1 MSPATRAPA
10 SADAPWDWDD
20 LRRRARA
27 EARRVVAD
35 DDDAEDA
42 AQEAVM
48 RAWRRRRA
56 CRSPEAPES
65 WLRTIARNE
74 ALRHLERAARFD
86 RSTGD
91 DRSPDVPSEWLE
103 DGLVTRLSIDQAVAQ
118 LNEEDRRLIGLRY
131 SLDLSD
137 VDIGAVLGI
146 AEATVRVRLHRVRK
160 RLRPLI
166 EDR

>member
-1 MSPATRAPA
+1 VTSATRAPA
-10 SADAPWDWDD
+10 CANAPWDWDA

-27 EARRVVAD
+27 EAQRVVAD
-35 DDDAEDA
+35 EHDAEDA
-42 AQEAVM
+42 AQEAVI

-56 CRSPEAPES
+56 CRSPEAPEP
-65 WLRTIARNE
+65 WMRTIARNE
-74 ALRHLERAARFD
+74 ALRHLERAARVD

-91 DRSPDVPSEWLE
+91 DRSPDVPSEWPE
-103 DGLVTRLSIDQAVAQ
+103 DGLVTRLSVNQALAQ
-118 LNEEDRRLIGLRY
+118 LNEEDRRLIRLRY

-137 VDIGAVLGI
+137 VDIGEALGI